1 MVEKRRGALES
12 GRSLQLSDAG
22 LPVGIGAPAL
32 LKLACAVRLNNR
44 LRSSDSRPFITDST
58 VIRAATPSATP
69 NSEIQVMKD
78 TKKLCSRAS
87 E

>member
-1 MVEKRRGALES
+1 M
-12 GRSLQLSDAG
+12 
-22 LPVGIGAPAL
+22 
-32 LKLACAVRLNNR
+32 
-44 LRSSDSRPFITDST
+44 TDST

-69 NSEIQVMKD
+69 SRDTQVMKD